1 MVTIFNKTKVKRW
14 MKKAHKSSFGLHYGY
29 GYVTDGNVILIE
41 ETHMQPTVL
50 ELFGTLTPECRPTED
65 SFKRLTELPTAP
77 IELLDSKLEYDQSKG
92 KVRLLYNP
100 KNGDKVV
107 LDQMYFEL
115 IAEPANHRFFTNEQ
129 GNMVYVT
136 NSKGNYVYAVI
147 APMRIPGNE
156 LDHFEFVV
164 AES

>member
-77 IELLDSKLEYDQSKG
+77 IELLDSKLEYK
-92 KVRLLYNP
+92 
-100 KNGDKVV
+100 
-107 LDQMYFEL
+107 L
-115 IAEPANHRFFTNEQ
+115 IDEPANHRFFTNEQ

-147 APMRIPGNE
+147 APMRIPDNE